1 MATQKLGT
9 VNSVVQCRKF
19 WPFSR
24 SNHFVQKISL
34 NTSTS
39 LSFQQSKYAA
49 VTWYNHFPNQ
59 LIRPYGKIEAAL
71 TTKQIKEKLNPKN
84 CEWFTRP
91 KVAMSEMAATSSE
104 NIKGARQVLRRW
116 LQDDIISMM
125 VKYKDAVHPL
135 NTKNDAPVTPEVVS
149 KMMQFHCTK
158 EPNEVKFFEDTER
171 LGNISF
177 LIGTHFRSLRTLIL
191 NMKDYAQ
198 MIQQHFLLVINS
210 P

>member
-1 MATQKLGT
+1 M
-9 VNSVVQCRKF
+9 
-19 WPFSR
+19 
-24 SNHFVQKISL
+24 
-34 NTSTS
+34 
-39 LSFQQSKYAA
+39 
-49 VTWYNHFPNQ
+49 
-59 LIRPYGKIEAAL
+59 RPYRKIEAAL
-71 TTKQIKEKLNPKN
+71 TTKQIKETLNPKN

-91 KVAMSEMAATSSE
+91 KVAMSEMAATCSE

-149 KMMQFHCTK
+149 KMMQFHCTNK
-158 EPNEVKFFEDTER
+158 PNEVKFFEDTER

-177 LIGTHFRSLRTLIL
+177 LMGTHFRSLRTLIL

-198 MIQQHFLLVINS
+198 MIQQHFLLAINS

>member
-1 MATQKLGT
+1 M
-9 VNSVVQCRKF
+9 
-19 WPFSR
+19 
-24 SNHFVQKISL
+24 
-34 NTSTS
+34 
-39 LSFQQSKYAA
+39 
-49 VTWYNHFPNQ
+49 
-59 LIRPYGKIEAAL
+59 RPYGKIEAAL

-91 KVAMSEMAATSSE
+91 KVAMSEMAATCSE
-104 NIKGARQVLRRW
+104 NIKGARQVLRKW

-177 LIGTHFRSLRTLIL
+177 LIGTHFKSLRTLIL

-198 MIQQHFLLVINS
+198 MIQQHFLLAINS

>member
-1 MATQKLGT
+1 M
-9 VNSVVQCRKF
+9 
-19 WPFSR
+19 R
-24 SNHFVQKISL
+24 S
-34 NTSTS
+34 
-39 LSFQQSKYAA
+39 
-49 VTWYNHFPNQ
+49 
-59 LIRPYGKIEAAL
+59 YGKIEAAL

-91 KVAMSEMAATSSE
+91 KVAMSEMAATCSE

-135 NTKNDAPVTPEVVS
+135 NTKNDAPVTPGVVS

>member
-1 MATQKLGT
+1 M
-9 VNSVVQCRKF
+9 
-19 WPFSR
+19 
-24 SNHFVQKISL
+24 
-34 NTSTS
+34 
-39 LSFQQSKYAA
+39 
-49 VTWYNHFPNQ
+49 
-59 LIRPYGKIEAAL
+59 RPYGKIEAAL

-84 CEWFTRP
+84 SEWFTRP
-91 KVAMSEMAATSSE
+91 KVAMSEMAATCSE
-104 NIKGARQVLRRW
+104 NRKGARQVLRRW

>member
-1 MATQKLGT
+1 M
-9 VNSVVQCRKF
+9 
-19 WPFSR
+19 
-24 SNHFVQKISL
+24 
-34 NTSTS
+34 
-39 LSFQQSKYAA
+39 
-49 VTWYNHFPNQ
+49 
-59 LIRPYGKIEAAL
+59 RPYGKIEAAL

-91 KVAMSEMAATSSE
+91 KVAMSEMAATCSE
-104 NIKGARQVLRRW
+104 NIKGARQVLRKW

-177 LIGTHFRSLRTLIL
+177 LTGTHFRSLRTLIL

>member
-1 MATQKLGT
+1 M
-9 VNSVVQCRKF
+9 
-19 WPFSR
+19 
-24 SNHFVQKISL
+24 
-34 NTSTS
+34 
-39 LSFQQSKYAA
+39 
-49 VTWYNHFPNQ
+49 
-59 LIRPYGKIEAAL
+59 RPYGKIEAAL

-91 KVAMSEMAATSSE
+91 KVAMSEMAATCSE

-191 NMKDYAQ
+191 NMKDYVQ
-198 MIQQHFLLVINS
+198 MTQQHFLLVINS

>member
-1 MATQKLGT
+1 M
-9 VNSVVQCRKF
+9 
-19 WPFSR
+19 
-24 SNHFVQKISL
+24 
-34 NTSTS
+34 
-39 LSFQQSKYAA
+39 
-49 VTWYNHFPNQ
+49 
-59 LIRPYGKIEAAL
+59 RPYGKIEAVL

-91 KVAMSEMAATSSE
+91 KVAMSEMAATCSE

-135 NTKNDAPVTPEVVS
+135 NTKNDAPVTPEVAS

-158 EPNEVKFFEDTER
+158 EPNEVKFFEDKER

>member
-1 MATQKLGT
+1 M
-9 VNSVVQCRKF
+9 
-19 WPFSR
+19 
-24 SNHFVQKISL
+24 
-34 NTSTS
+34 
-39 LSFQQSKYAA
+39 
-49 VTWYNHFPNQ
+49 
-59 LIRPYGKIEAAL
+59 RPYGKIEAAL

-91 KVAMSEMAATSSE
+91 KVAMSEMAATCSE

-116 LQDDIISMM
+116 LQDDIISLM

-171 LGNISF
+171 LANISF

>member
-1 MATQKLGT
+1 M
-9 VNSVVQCRKF
+9 
-19 WPFSR
+19 
-24 SNHFVQKISL
+24 
-34 NTSTS
+34 
-39 LSFQQSKYAA
+39 
-49 VTWYNHFPNQ
+49 
-59 LIRPYGKIEAAL
+59 RPYGKIEAAL

-91 KVAMSEMAATSSE
+91 KVAMSEMAATCSE

-177 LIGTHFRSLRTLIL
+177 LIDTHFRSLRTLIL

>member
-1 MATQKLGT
+1 M
-9 VNSVVQCRKF
+9 
-19 WPFSR
+19 
-24 SNHFVQKISL
+24 
-34 NTSTS
+34 
-39 LSFQQSKYAA
+39 
-49 VTWYNHFPNQ
+49 
-59 LIRPYGKIEAAL
+59 RPYRKIEAAL
-71 TTKQIKEKLNPKN
+71 TTKQIKETLNPKN

-91 KVAMSEMAATSSE
+91 KVAMSEMAATCSE
-104 NIKGARQVLRRW
+104 NIKGARQVLHRW

-149 KMMQFHCTK
+149 KMMQFHCTNK
-158 EPNEVKFFEDTER
+158 PNEVKFFEDTER

-177 LIGTHFRSLRTLIL
+177 LMGTHFRSLRTLIL

-198 MIQQHFLLVINS
+198 MIQQHFLLAINS

>member
-1 MATQKLGT
+1 
-9 VNSVVQCRKF
+9 
-19 WPFSR
+19 
-24 SNHFVQKISL
+24 
-34 NTSTS
+34 
-39 LSFQQSKYAA
+39 
-49 VTWYNHFPNQ
+49 
-59 LIRPYGKIEAAL
+59 
-71 TTKQIKEKLNPKN
+71 
-84 CEWFTRP
+84 
-91 KVAMSEMAATSSE
+91 MSEMAATCSG

>member
-1 MATQKLGT
+1 M
-9 VNSVVQCRKF
+9 
-19 WPFSR
+19 
-24 SNHFVQKISL
+24 
-34 NTSTS
+34 
-39 LSFQQSKYAA
+39 
-49 VTWYNHFPNQ
+49 
-59 LIRPYGKIEAAL
+59 RPYGKIEAAL

-91 KVAMSEMAATSSE
+91 KVAMSEMAATCSE

-116 LQDDIISMM
+116 LQDDIISLM

-135 NTKNDAPVTPEVVS
+135 NTNNDAPVTPEVVS
-149 KMMQFHCTK
+149 KMMQFHCTNK
-158 EPNEVKFFEDTER
+158 PNEVKFFEDTER

-177 LIGTHFRSLRTLIL
+177 LMGTHFRSLRTLIL

-198 MIQQHFLLVINS
+198 MIQQHFLLAINS

>member
-1 MATQKLGT
+1 M
-9 VNSVVQCRKF
+9 
-19 WPFSR
+19 
-24 SNHFVQKISL
+24 
-34 NTSTS
+34 
-39 LSFQQSKYAA
+39 
-49 VTWYNHFPNQ
+49 
-59 LIRPYGKIEAAL
+59 RPYGKIEAAL

-91 KVAMSEMAATSSE
+91 KVAMSEMAATCSE

-135 NTKNDAPVTPEVVS
+135 NTKNDAPATPEVVL

-191 NMKDYAQ
+191 SMKDYAQ